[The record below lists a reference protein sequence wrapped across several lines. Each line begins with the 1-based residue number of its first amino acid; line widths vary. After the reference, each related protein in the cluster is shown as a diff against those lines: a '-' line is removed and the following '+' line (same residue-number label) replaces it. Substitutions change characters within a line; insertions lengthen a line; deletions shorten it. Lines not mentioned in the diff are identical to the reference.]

1 MSWKSDRAI
10 ERVVKLFKRAKSQIF
25 DEDIKAI
32 KTISETIE
40 ENEKKYVT
48 DNILYAKLLCHSLNL
63 SLHHHGNMKLAIKEA
78 DNVFKM
84 SLREHLEMITINL
97 NNQEVINYLK
107 SIGFDVDREILSDVL
122 ELNGNQEEF
131 LQKLKTNWELTKVS
145 KSFYNT
151 ANEFLRD
158 TDNYL

>member
-48 DNILYAKLLCHSLNL
+48 DNMLYAKLLCYILNQN
-63 SLHHHGNMKLAIKEA
+63 LHHHGSMKTAIKA
-78 DNVFKM
+78 TNDIFKHP
-84 SLREHLEMITINL
+84 LNYHLQMLQKNL
-97 NNQEVINYLK
+97 NDTDIYNYLE
-107 SIGFDVDREILSDVL
+107 SIGIEFGTYKNQDDILKQK
-122 ELNGNQEEF
+122 EKEF
-131 LQKLKTNWELTKVS
+131 LKRLQTNWELTKVS

-158 TDNYL
+158 TDNYI